1 MSNLSS
7 PLVKILTPQ
16 RWAGFSMEFIEPG
29 YIALFVKNGRCI
41 REFQPGRHINFAMP
55 WLTKCQ
61 LYLVNSKELTL
72 EIKSQGDF
80 SSKDGCLMNVSLNIR
95 YKVAEPRRVA
105 LEIEDPITELKN
117 AIKDALGVAI
127 QNLTMQQLTRD
138 NIRQYLLNKR
148 DMISYPIGFSIEE
161 IRVSDVEFPNSE
173 GIIRQQQIL
182 NYAQQKDEEA
192 RRQMQIA
199 QAGKPEY
206 QTPNTPLIQMPIQI
220 VNPINPAIPGSNQPQ
235 IKAITPQN
243 IPPSLP
249 PQGNVALPP
258 TQITDQGNIYQQLV
272 DLSTKQV
279 FILSNKEFTIGREPS
294 NNLVIPNSNSSASR
308 YHAKID
314 SYLDSQGNICYQI
327 IDNNST
333 NGTFVNG
340 QKLIPHQPRLLTSGT
355 MIVIGNQQ
363 WEFV

>member
-1 MSNLSS
+1 MSNSSS

-16 RWAGFSMEFIEPG
+16 RWAGFSMDFIEPG
-29 YIALFVKNGRCI
+29 YIALFVKNGRCV

-80 SSKDGCLMNVSLNIR
+80 SSKDGCLMNVSLNVR

-127 QNLTMQQLTRD
+127 QSLTMQQLTRD

-173 GIIRQQQIL
+173 GIIRQQEVL
-182 NYAQQKDEEA
+182 NYSHQKDEEA

-206 QTPNTPLIQMPIQI
+206 QTPSAPLIQMPVQI

-243 IPPSLP
+243 ISPSLP

-258 TQITDQGNIYQQLV
+258 TQIADQGNIQKRLI
-272 DLSTKQV
+272 DTTTNEV
-279 FILSNKEFTIGREPS
+279 FIVTDQPFTIGRDPN
-294 NNLVIPNSNSSASR
+294 NNLIIPNSNSSASR
-308 YHAKID
+308 RHATIN
-314 SYLDSQGNICYQI
+314 SYTDSQGNLCHQI
-327 IDNNST
+327 TDNNST

-340 QKLIPHQPRLLTSGT
+340 QKLIPYQPHLLPSPSS
-355 MIVIGNQQ
+355 IVIGNQQ
-363 WEFV
+363 WNFI